1 MAKKISIAVL
11 VVFLILFAALQSRYI
26 TSSYNDLK
34 EAADEIGLNI
44 QKQDLQKANES
55 IDVFGGIWEENSETW
70 MSLILHEHVDSVY
83 NNYLLMKEYARE
95 GDLKLAAVYLK
106 QLEYAL
112 RDVIELDEVNVKNI
126 F

>member
-11 VVFLILFAALQSRYI
+11 VVFLIVFASLQSRYI
-26 TSSYNDLK
+26 NSSYNDLTK
-34 EAADEIGLNI
+34 ATDAIDLNI

-55 IDVFGGIWEENSETW
+55 IEVFGNIWEENSDKW

-95 GDLKLAAVYLK
+95 GDLKLAAVYLN

-112 RDVIELDEVNVKNI
+112 QDVKNLDKVSVENI

>member
-11 VVFLILFAALQSRYI
+11 VVLLILFAYFQ
-26 TSSYNDLK
+26 SSYISSSYHDLA
-34 EAADEIGLNI
+34 EAADRIGGNI
-44 QKQDLQKANES
+44 GQQDIQKANES
-55 IDVFGGIWEENSETW
+55 IDAFGSIWEENSAIW

-83 NNYLLMKEYARE
+83 RNYLLMKEYAE
-95 GDLKLAAVYLK
+95 KGDLKLAAVYLK

-112 RDVIELDEVNVKNI
+112 EDVVKLDQTSMKNI